1 MSLFM
6 LLAFDLKYF
15 LCHFHVYSEANVTV
29 VVLMCN
35 EPCKDWVSCLEQ
47 GKWSRLIQLVVVVEV
62 ETVVVVF
69 KIILSC

>member
-35 EPCKDWVSCLEQ
+35 EPCKD
-47 GKWSRLIQLVVVVEV
+47 
-62 ETVVVVF
+62 
-69 KIILSC
+69 